1 MIRVSPAI
9 VGLGLVVFT
18 ASLPAGQTPAAGQG
32 RGGGTPQ
39 PSPTNLQILPKDMP
53 RPQVLQTMQNIAAAL
68 GVQCNYCH
76 VQEGRGGRND
86 MASDEKATKK
96 AARNMLLLTRDI
108 NDKLPLAVSKS
119 ADATTRV
126 GCATCHRGVAIPKL
140 LPDVVTEAAT
150 SGGTT
155 AGLAKYKEL
164 RAQYYGGQSYDFSE
178 NGLLAVAQRAIA
190 ANKPDD
196 ALAYLQAN
204 LEYYPKSS
212 RTYQTMAQVKN
223 GKGDKDGAIKDFEKA
238 VELDPNNAQAK
249 AQLQQLKGGAQ

>member
-1 MIRVSPAI
+1 MIRVSPALAGF
-9 VGLGLVVFT
+9 GLLVFT
-18 ASLPAGQTPAAGQG
+18 TSLAAAQTPAAGQG
-32 RGGGTPQ
+32 RAGGAPQ
-39 PSPTNLQILPKDMP
+39 PPPTNLQILPKDIP
-53 RPQVLQTMQNIAAAL
+53 RPQLIQTMQNIAAAL

-86 MASDEKATKK
+86 MASDEKPTKK
-96 AARNMLLLTRDI
+96 SARNMLVLTREI
-108 NDKLPLAVSKS
+108 NEKVPAAVSKA
-119 ADATTRV
+119 ADGTTRV
-126 GCATCHRGVAIPKL
+126 GCATCHRGIAIPKL
-140 LPDVVTEAAT
+140 LPDVITDAAAT
-150 SGGTT
+150 GGAT

-178 NGLLAVAQRAIA
+178 NGLLAIAQRAIA
-190 ANKPDD
+190 ASKPDE

-223 GKGDKDGAIKDFEKA
+223 GKGDKDGAIKDLEKA

-249 AQLQQLKGGAQ
+249 TQLENLKK